1 MDEFEEQYQEPNQ
14 NGNWE
19 SAARISADR
28 WLVIAVLA
36 LLVVSGI
43 ALGYGY
49 RQHAKVTQLA
59 AQAGT
64 AAQAMNQLQ
73 AQVSTLTDRLNEMTA
88 KQSAA
93 MPQPA
98 ATLDAQT
105 SAEAPANIT
114 EAPAVT
120 PPPAPTSKP
129 VPAKRATAKR
139 HAPADKRYAQLQTQ
153 LTEQQKKLIEMQEQV
168 EKNRSDLEGN
178 INSTRDELNG
188 SIAKTHEELVALEK
202 RGERNYVEFDL
213 TKSKQFQRIGPL
225 PLSLRKADTKHK
237 KYDLALIVDDNELS
251 KKQVNLYEPIW
262 IHTDN
267 GSQPVMVV
275 VNRIEKNLVHGY
287 ISTPKYKGSELATAN
302 GANVTPVSG
311 KSPDSNNT
319 QNPQQ
324 PQ

>member
-19 SAARISADR
+19 SAARISAHR
-28 WLVIAVLA
+28 WLVIAVVA
-36 LLVVSGI
+36 LLVVFGI
-43 ALGYGY
+43 ALAYGY
-49 RQHAKVTQLA
+49 RQHAKVNQLT

-64 AAQAMNQLQ
+64 TTQAMNQLQ
-73 AQVSTLTDRLNEMTA
+73 AQVSMLTDRLNEMTA

-93 MPQPA
+93 VSQPA

-105 SAEAPANIT
+105 SVEAPANIV
-114 EAPAVT
+114 EAPAIT
-120 PPPAPTSKP
+120 PSPALAAKP
-129 VPAKRATAKR
+129 APAKRATAKR
-139 HAPADKRYAQLQTQ
+139 HTPADKRYAQLQTQ
-153 LTEQQKKLIEMQEQV
+153 LTEQQKKLNDMQEQV

-262 IHTDN
+262 IHTEN
-267 GSQPVMVV
+267 GAQLAMVV

-287 ISTPKYKGSELATAN
+287 ISTPKYKASELATAN
-302 GANVTPVSG
+302 GTSATSVSG

-319 QNPQQ
+319 QNSQQ
-324 PQ
+324 PK